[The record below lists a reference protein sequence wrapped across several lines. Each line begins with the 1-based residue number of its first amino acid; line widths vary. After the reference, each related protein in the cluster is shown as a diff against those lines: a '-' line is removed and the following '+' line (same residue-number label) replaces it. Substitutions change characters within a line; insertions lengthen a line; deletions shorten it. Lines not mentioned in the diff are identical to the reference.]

1 MEKTIHAYQRAMNY
15 RVADVTTSATYHIAE
30 IYHDF
35 SRSLL
40 KSQRPK
46 GLSAEEQEQYDILL
60 EEQAFPFEEKAI
72 TIHSKNIKHT
82 RNGIYDK
89 WIKRSLKQLS
99 ELQPIRYAKFEKG
112 EPYAEALH

>member
-1 MEKTIHAYQRAMNY
+1 MERTIKAYQRAMKY

-30 IYHDF
+30 VYHDF

-46 GLSAEEQEQYDILL
+46 GLSAEEMEQYDILL

-72 TIHSKNIKHT
+72 KIHSSNIKHT
-82 RNGIYDK
+82 NNGIFDK
-89 WIKRSLKQLS
+89 WIQRSLKQLS
-99 ELQPIRYAKFEKG
+99 QLQPIRYAKFEKG
-112 EPYAEALH
+112 EPYAEELH

>member
-72 TIHSKNIKHT
+72 TIHSSNIKHT
-82 RNGIYDK
+82 KDGVYDK

-112 EPYAEALH
+112 ESYAEDLH